1 MTPRNIVRDPAVLD
15 GRWRLEGTQVPI
27 AEIRRRAQFGQ
38 GRDEIKQLYAA
49 IGLTDDEIDASM
61 EFPFPAI
68 RKPSVDVRQGSATVH
83 CECGEDTPGEV
94 SESTDGEI
102 ECPCGRVWRV
112 TAKLEH
118 LSGPE
123 PTPLPEPEPD
133 A

>member
-1 MTPRNIVRDPAVLD
+1 MAPRNIVRDPEVLA
-15 GRWRLEGTQVPI
+15 GRWHLQGTHVPI
-27 AEIRRRAQFGQ
+27 ADIRRCAQFGQ

-49 IGLTDDEIDASM
+49 IDLTDDEIDAIM

-83 CECGEDTPGEV
+83 CECGEDSPGEI
-94 SESTDGEI
+94 SSNGDGEI

-112 TAKLEH
+112 TASLER

-123 PTPLPEPEPD
+123 PTPLPESE
-133 A
+133 AGA